1 MPILSTCR
9 RGIAADPVEAVRRS
23 ARGLEP
29 GDALSVSRSGSP
41 EAEGEA
47 TVVVARDGENVAIFG
62 LTQADDG
69 QRLVG
74 GGRGC
79 VDSGIDFA

>member
-1 MPILSTCR
+1 M
-9 RGIAADPVEAVRRS
+9 EAVRRS

-41 EAEGEA
+41 EAEGEGEA

>member
-41 EAEGEA
+41 EAEGEGEA
-47 TVVVARDGENVAIFG
+47 TVVVARDGENVAI
-62 LTQADDG
+62 LD
-69 QRLVG
+69 
-74 GGRGC
+74 
-79 VDSGIDFA
+79 